1 MSFSYM
7 IAEEMKKHPFLIVII
22 FFVAGSI
29 TTYGVKTYAEI
40 TDVNKIETD
49 LKNSMNSFQ
58 IAVNTKLLSF
68 ELKLENSQN
77 IAYQIQLQSQI
88 DDIDTEIFNL
98 TEVVLAN
105 SNQPT
110 RIRAQISKY
119 TIRKNKILRELTNLE
134 LSMRK

>member
-1 MSFSYM
+1 M

-49 LKNSMNSFQ
+49 LKDSMNSFQ